1 MTKDCSRALVNLA
14 SNEKYQLYLYR
25 LGGLESLYKLTTVE
39 NLICKRYAAT
49 GVQLL
54 FTNLSIGRQQV
65 QSGSFSNLHDMFQSS
80 LLYHQRSA
88 IASLSCLTLHEENK
102 APILQSDVSE
112 NVLYFCLHSDLQ
124 IQRDAAFSLA
134 NLATTK
140 EFDQKMSDDTL
151 LSTITKMKKS
161 DTRVCRDIAR
171 LLSLISEN
179 VTIRDKLLTKDTLG
193 IVSKFSRSEDIATQR
208 YASLT
213 LCNLSLSD
221 EKNIILEYGLLR
233 ILSFLGRYPDL
244 EVERCAILS
253 LAALSLGNNH
263 EQRLKIVKSEI
274 LQTINDILKYPDQ
287 KLQQCACLALNCILL
302 TENDEVKKIALE
314 SGVKAIMPLLDSTDE
329 ECLHLGL
336 YAIGSFLELPD
347 ANNVLIDYDYLTKI
361 IQSIYRGTIES
372 KRAGGYILSVLSQ
385 NPEYH
390 DILDR
395 SNCLETVINLASL
408 VDTECQE
415 YGAFALAYLSGNKTF
430 QIKLVKM
437 GAVRPLVTIMATSSE
452 SRHYAG
458 LALLKLADN
467 FENHITI
474 AEEGG
479 IQALLRM
486 GKSKITNDEV
496 QYKAALTVG
505 HLAQTKLSRVMDDK
519 RSPKNHKK

>member
-1 MTKDCSRALVNLA
+1 MA
-14 SNEKYQLYLYR
+14 SNEKYQLHVYR
-25 LGGLESLYKLTTVE
+25 LGGLESFYKLTAIE

-54 FTNLSIGRQQV
+54 FTNPSIRRQQV
-65 QSGSFSNLHDMFQSS
+65 QNGNFSNLQDMFQSS
-80 LLYHQRSA
+80 LMYHQRSA
-88 IASLSCLTLHEENK
+88 IAALSCLTLHEENK
-102 APILQSDVSE
+102 TTILQSEVFQQ
-112 NVLYFCLHSDLQ
+112 VLYFCLHSDLQ
-124 IQRDAAFSLA
+124 IQRDAAFSLS
-134 NLATTK
+134 NLATSK
-140 EFDQKMSDDTL
+140 DFDPKMQDNSL
-151 LSTITKMKKS
+151 LSTINKMKKS
-161 DTRVCRDIAR
+161 DTRVSRDIAR

-179 VTIRDKLLTKDTLG
+179 VITRDKLLTKDTLG

-221 EKNIILEYGLLR
+221 GKNIILEHGLLR

-253 LAALSLGNNH
+253 LAALSLGNSH
-263 EQRLKIVKSEI
+263 EHRLKIVKSEI
-274 LQTINDILKYPDQ
+274 LQTINDILKYPDK

-302 TENDEVKKIALE
+302 TEHEKVKKIALE
-314 SGVKAIMPLLDSTDE
+314 SGVEALMPLLDSTDE

-336 YAIGSFLELPD
+336 YAIGSFLEIPD
-347 ANNVLIDYDYLTKI
+347 ANNVLIDYDYLSKI

-390 DILDR
+390 EVLDR

-415 YGAFALAYLSGNKTF
+415 YGAFALAFLSGNKNF

-505 HLAQTKLSRVMDDK
+505 HLAQTKLSRAMDDK
-519 RSPKNHKK
+519 KSTLHHNK